1 MDTQTNTTSTD
12 IDRGT
17 IAGSL
22 RWNEMRICENLKL
35 GEKGGGLPINER
47 IEIGNRII
55 KKLTQLVGALES
67 SKTQ

>member
-1 MDTQTNTTSTD
+1 MDTQTTTDTV
-12 IDRGT
+12 RGT

-22 RWNEMRICENLKL
+22 RWNEMRICEDLKL